1 MALLG
6 PFWHS
11 LLRTIFGQE
20 YSAVAKRP
28 GCRKIAQIITWLVLR
43 SLENK
48 RAIGQPRMV
57 EDPRQPGGSNLPGPN
72 VPVAIDP

>member
-1 MALLG
+1 M
-6 PFWHS
+6 
-11 LLRTIFGQE
+11 
-20 YSAVAKRP
+20 AKRP

-57 EDPRQPGGSNLPGPN
+57 DDPRQPGRSNLPGPN